1 LNCLTIDFTF
11 IQPVLVAQLVLLGI
25 IVACYFLDRRKRKE
39 ELEQIMRMKNDLFQL
54 KASKE

>member
-11 IQPVLVAQLVLLGI
+11 MQPVLVAQLVLLGI

>member
-1 LNCLTIDFTF
+1 MNCLTIDFTF
-11 IQPVLVAQLVLLGI
+11 MQPVLVAQLVLLGI

>member
-1 LNCLTIDFTF
+1 MNCLTIDFAF
-11 IQPVLVAQLVLLGI
+11 VQPVLVAELAVLGI
-25 IVACYFLDRRKRKE
+25 IIACYFLDRRKRKE